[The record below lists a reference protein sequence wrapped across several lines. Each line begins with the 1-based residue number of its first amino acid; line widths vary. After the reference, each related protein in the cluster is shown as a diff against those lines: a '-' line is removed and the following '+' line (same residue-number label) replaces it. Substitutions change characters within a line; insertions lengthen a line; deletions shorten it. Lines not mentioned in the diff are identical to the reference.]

1 MSRPL
6 TLHGR
11 YQLEREI
18 GAGGMGRVY
27 RATDLLLERPVAVKI
42 LRETYADDPAF
53 VQRFRQEARAAG
65 SLSHPN
71 IVTVY
76 DVGADRGW
84 EYLVMELIEAPDL
97 KELIRTRGP
106 FSIRDAFHVLR
117 GVCAALDYAHR
128 RGLVHRDVKPQNIL
142 IGPGGTVKLADF
154 GIARA
159 LGAASL
165 SATGEVFGT
174 VQYLAP
180 EQARGEPA
188 TTASDIYATRIVL
201 YELLTGRVPYS
212 GDSPIAVAFQQ
223 IQAPPP
229 RLRDVDRHFPAALD
243 AILARALAKDPRQ
256 RFATAGDFEQALA
269 QFARGEAT
277 VTIPVPA
284 DWPARP
290 QRPPVYHPEPSRG
303 QPRRGRAEPRGV
315 RADPSLVRAQ
325 PAQVVRQ
332 RPAVDVPFVLL
343 GAFTAIVLLGL
354 CALGALIAA
363 R

>member
-1 MSRPL
+1 MSQPL
-6 TLHGR
+6 TLNGR

-18 GAGGMGRVY
+18 GAGGMARVY
-27 RATDLLLERPVAVKI
+27 RASDLLLERPVAVKI

-53 VQRFRQEARAAG
+53 VNRFRQEARAAG

-76 DVGADRGW
+76 DVGADRGLQ
-84 EYLVMELIEAPDL
+84 YLVMELIEAPDL

-106 FSIRDAFHVLR
+106 FSVRDALHVLR
-117 GVCAALDYAHR
+117 GVCAALEYAHR
-128 RGLVHRDVKPQNIL
+128 QGLVHRDVKPQNIL
-142 IGPGGTVKLADF
+142 IGSRGTVKLADF

-159 LGAASL
+159 LGAASF
-165 SATGEVFGT
+165 SDTGEVLGT

-188 TTASDIYATRIVL
+188 TAASDIYAAGIVL

-212 GDSPIAVAFQQ
+212 GESPIAVAMQQ

-229 RLRDVDRHFPAALD
+229 RLRDVDRRFPAALD

-256 RFATAGDFEQALA
+256 RFATASEFGRALA
-269 QFARGEAT
+269 QFAQGEAT
-277 VTIPVPA
+277 TTIQVPA
-284 DWPARP
+284 DWSAPSQRGPNHRAGPPAHRAGSSVH
-290 QRPPVYHPEPSRG
+290 RAGPPAP
-303 QPRRGRAEPRGV
+303 
-315 RADPSLVRAQ
+315 RAQ
-325 PAQVVRQ
+325 SPVVERR
-332 RPAVDVPFVLL
+332 RPAVDLPFVLL
-343 GAFTAIVLLGL
+343 GTFTALVLLGL
-354 CALGALIAA
+354 CALGGLIAA